1 MKRVLLSLLIIAFS
15 YFSSLA
21 QGDSCRQATSV
32 LIGNLNTYPAGVN
45 SGSAEVGA
53 DYGCLGSQ
61 PNPVWYCLHV
71 GNSGTI
77 GIEMHSTP
85 QVDIDFAC
93 WGPFTDPVS
102 PCVAQLTA
110 STLIDCSYSAS
121 WTEIC
126 DLPNATSGQ
135 YYLLMI
141 TNFSNS
147 SCNITFSQTTGNGA
161 LIYASSISGS
171 IFNDA
176 NENGIKDIGEDSLI
190 GTKVKL
196 INKNIVHLTQNDGN
210 YYFACDSGT
219 QQIQCLPMT
228 YWDFTTDSIL
238 NVYVLDSSTHVGNNN
253 FGIKLQGASSD
264 VSVDITGNTAIINAN
279 VDYWLTYRNEAA
291 LPKSGTVVLTIDPLT
306 TFVSSS
312 PPPDVQSGNV
322 ITWNYA
328 NLVSQETRQI
338 NLILLMPG
346 VAFLNDTMLTTAIIN
361 PILGDMYLPN
371 NYDTL
376 RQRMYGSFDPND
388 KTVDKGVGSQ
398 GYTFFGTELEY
409 TIHFQNTGTAP
420 ASRVEIVDTIDN
432 NLDIQSFCLVS
443 SSHNVSIE
451 ITDSNELIFIFSNI
465 QLPDSGFSPSASCG
479 FVKFVI
485 KPKEGLAE
493 NTHVVNSAGIYFDAN
508 PAVVTNQTLNTYVSN
523 IIITDIGTMASRDET
538 IHIFPNP
545 SSGLIN
551 ITFAQSVKNTKIDV
565 LTSSG
570 QLIYS
575 KNINNQTSSSV
586 DLSNFVKGLYFIKV
600 QTGNGVVVRKV
611 VISE

>member
-171 IFNDA
+171 IFNDV

-196 INKNIVHLTQNDGN
+196 INKNIVHLSQSDGN

-238 NVYVLDSSTHVGNNN
+238 NVYVPDSSTHVGNNN

-264 VSVDITGNTAIINAN
+264 VSVDITGNTAIINDN
-279 VDYWLTYRNEAA
+279 VNYWLTYRNEAA
-291 LPKSGTVVLTIDPLT
+291 LPKSGAVVLTIDPLT

-322 ITWNYA
+322 ITWNYS

-361 PILGDMYLPN
+361 PIPGDMYLPN

-398 GYTFFGTELEY
+398 GYTFFGTDLEY

-443 SSHNVSIE
+443 SSHNVSVE
-451 ITDSNELIFIFSNI
+451 ITDSNELIFLFSNI
-465 QLPDSGFSPSASCG
+465 QLPDSGVSQSASCG
-479 FVKFVI
+479 FVKFAI

-545 SSGLIN
+545 SPGLIN